1 MSTLTNQ
8 VSLVGN
14 VGAPPIAR
22 ARTRDGKPVVGFA
35 IAQSVLGSE
44 PETGKLIQKS
54 TQWFQVSSFGRLAE
68 KILGSVK
75 KGDLIM
81 VKGELRMS
89 TYTGKEGEKRSA
101 VEIVAFDVCKVERL
115 HTLKVALDGWSNLG
129 LPTQEAPPGPT
140 FDEWDEATIALGE
153 PTANMETGA

>member
-1 MSTLTNQ
+1 MSMLTNQ

-14 VGAPPIAR
+14 VGANPVAR

-44 PETGKLIQKS
+44 PETGKLVQKS

-75 KGDLIM
+75 KGDLVM

-89 TYTGKEGEKRSA
+89 AYTGKEGEKRSA

-115 HTLKVALDGWSNLG
+115 HTLKVAAEGWNNLG
-129 LPTQEAPPGPT
+129 LPTRDVPPGPA

-153 PTANMETGA
+153 PTPPMETEA